1 MNDEHTDHYTRR
13 TTGHSYAF
21 PPAGSGRHRAPAD
34 VFTAPA
40 DTFFSPPHT
49 FTTPVGAFATTAEAF
64 SAPLVPPDAS
74 WDPAEELAY
83 LLRDA
88 TAEEFAPA
96 PPGTPGTSGPPAPL
110 PPEYEQQAPYE
121 PHEPPYEP
129 YGPYNPYTAYP
140 PYTSYA
146 PPAPAPEP
154 GPAAP
159 PEPSDLSV
167 PSALSAP
174 TVPSPRDEA
183 SVKTPHPGTP
193 MGKLQEITVE
203 LPPLREVP
211 RKHRRIRQHRH
222 RSTINGIG
230 RLIAALAAV
239 VASMVSVF
247 SGMVTYEPLRFIALV
262 HTRSSFVSWWPLL
275 VYGPWTVASL
285 SVLRAALHRRRA
297 VHAWSMVL
305 LFSCVAVLMCVV
317 QAPRTVIDTSAAA
330 LPGIASLACFQQL
343 VRQITLTRP
352 PRRATPRH
360 RTRPAPAPPSQ
371 PSAPTASAPPFSSS
385 PSSSSPSPSAS
396 PSVTPSRKPASVAGR
411 G

>member
-1 MNDEHTDHYTRR
+1 MNEEHADHHTRR
-13 TTGHSYAF
+13 TTGHSHAF

-34 VFTAPA
+34 VFTAPPEA
-40 DTFFSPPHT
+40 FSAPSDT
-49 FTTPVGAFATTAEAF
+49 F

-88 TAEEFAPA
+88 RADDFAPA
-96 PPGTPGTSGPPAPL
+96 PPAPQG
-110 PPEYEQQAPYE
+110 PEYGRPAPYE
-121 PHEPPYEP
+121 QSEPYGRFEPYGAYAPHVQYGQYERQEEYERQAEYERQEPYEP
-129 YGPYNPYTAYP
+129 YGPYNPYTPYPHP

-146 PPAPAPEP
+146 PSAPAPEP
-154 GPAAP
+154 VAA
-159 PEPSDLSV
+159 V
-167 PSALSAP
+167 PSAVSVAS
-174 TVPSPRDEA
+174 VPSPRDES

-211 RKHRRIRQHRH
+211 RKHRKIRQRPP
-222 RSTINGIG
+222 RSTIGRIG
-230 RLIAALAAV
+230 RLLAALAAV

-247 SGMVTYEPLRFIALV
+247 SGMVTYEPLRFVALT
-262 HTRSSFVSWWPLL
+262 HTRSGFVSWWPLL

-297 VHAWSMVL
+297 VHAWSVVL

-317 QAPRTVIDTSAAA
+317 QAPRTVIDTAAAA

-343 VRQITLTRP
+343 VRQ
-352 PRRATPRH
+352 
-360 RTRPAPAPPSQ
+360 
-371 PSAPTASAPPFSSS
+371 
-385 PSSSSPSPSAS
+385 
-396 PSVTPSRKPASVAGR
+396 
-411 G
+411 

>member
-1 MNDEHTDHYTRR
+1 MTDGHTDHYTRR
-13 TTGHSYAF
+13 TTGHSNAF
-21 PPAGSGRHRAPAD
+21 PAAGSGRHRAPAD
-34 VFTAPA
+34 VYTAPA
-40 DTFFSPPHT
+40 D
-49 FTTPVGAFATTAEAF
+49 AF

-88 TAEEFAPA
+88 RAEEFEAA
-96 PPGTPGTSGPPAPL
+96 
-110 PPEYEQQAPYE
+110 PEYGQRAQQ
-121 PHEPPYEP
+121 PPYEP
-129 YGPYNPYTAYP
+129 YGPYNPYTPPSPPPAYP
-140 PYTSYA
+140 SSYTSYA
-146 PPAPAPEP
+146 PPAPA
-154 GPAAP
+154 AP
-159 PEPSDLSV
+159 S
-167 PSALSAP
+167 
-174 TVPSPRDEA
+174 VPSPRDEA

-211 RKHRRIRQHRH
+211 RKHRKIRERKQLSAIGR
-222 RSTINGIG
+222 IG

-247 SGMVTYEPLRFIALV
+247 SGMVTYEPLRFVALT
-262 HTRSSFVSWWPLL
+262 HTRSGFVSWWPLL

-297 VHAWSMVL
+297 VHAWSVVL

-360 RTRPAPAPPSQ
+360 RTRPTAQVPPS
-371 PSAPTASAPPFSSS
+371 PS
-385 PSSSSPSPSAS
+385 PSPSSPSPSAS
-396 PSVTPSRKPASVAGR
+396 PSRKPAPAGKR
-411 G
+411 S

>member
-1 MNDEHTDHYTRR
+1 MTDGRTDHYTRR
-13 TTGHSYAF
+13 TTGHSNAF

-34 VFTAPA
+34 TYTAPT
-40 DTFFSPPHT
+40 DM
-49 FTTPVGAFATTAEAF
+49 FAAPAEAF

-88 TAEEFAPA
+88 RAEEFAA
-96 PPGTPGTSGPPAPL
+96 E
-110 PPEYEQQAPYE
+110 PEYGQQAQPAQQ
-121 PHEPPYEP
+121 PPSYEP
-129 YGPYNPYTAYP
+129 YGPYNPYTAPSPPAAYP
-140 PYTSYA
+140 SSYTSYA
-146 PPAPAPEP
+146 APEP
-154 GPAAP
+154 AAP
-159 PEPSDLSV
+159 S
-167 PSALSAP
+167 
-174 TVPSPRDEA
+174 VPSPRDEA

-211 RKHRRIRQHRH
+211 RKHRKIRERKQLSAIGR
-222 RSTINGIG
+222 IG

-247 SGMVTYEPLRFIALV
+247 SGMVTYEPLRFVALT
-262 HTRSSFVSWWPLL
+262 HTQSGFVSWWPLL

-297 VHAWSMVL
+297 VHAWSVVL

-352 PRRATPRH
+352 PRRTAPRH
-360 RTRPAPAPPSQ
+360 GTRPTTQVP
-371 PSAPTASAPPFSSS
+371 
-385 PSSSSPSPSAS
+385 PSPS
-396 PSVTPSRKPASVAGR
+396 PSRKPAPAGKR